1 MLSEWV
7 GSAPGVV
14 EWYEPNQLWR
24 VGSAYRGDDS
34 VPAENATPFVKKWI
48 RGKFLRFQESH
59 EGRRIIEKSPP
70 NVLRVKF
77 VREIFPEAKII
88 HVYRDGRAALRS
100 QIEKYKTFESY
111 TITDSNTVTRLRT
124 MLSLVPFWE
133 WPAYTPRFFEGVTR
147 RYVSRR
153 QGVKWFGVRYP
164 GWREDAERMSVTQ
177 LAAKQWVVAV
187 ETALRDLGEFPAG
200 SWLSL
205 KYEDVVAEPAAWFRR
220 ICEYCEIETNEQY
233 LQKVTGEIHTQSLA
247 KWKSE
252 LSEDVLAEAMPIM
265 EPTLRRLGYLG
276 ADAAGSGVMAARA
289 PAAAT

>member
-24 VGSAYRGDDS
+24 VGSAYRGDDGVS
-34 VPAENATPFVKKWI
+34 PENATPFVKKWI

-59 EGRRIIEKSPP
+59 EGRRIIEKSPT

-77 VREIFPEAKII
+77 VREIFPEAKLI
-88 HVYRDGRAALRS
+88 HIYRDGRAALRS
-100 QIEKYKTFESY
+100 QIEKYNTFESY
-111 TITDSNTVTRLRT
+111 TITESDTLSRLRT

-133 WPAYTPRFFEGVTR
+133 WPAYAPRFLEGVTR

-153 QGVKWFGVRYP
+153 QGVSWFGLRYP
-164 GWREDAERMSVTQ
+164 GWQEDAARLSVTQ

-187 ETALRDLGEFPAG
+187 ETALNDLNSFPAG

-205 KYEDVVAEPAAWFRR
+205 RYEDVVSEPAVWFNR
-220 ICEYCEIETNEQY
+220 ICEFCEIETNRQY
-233 LQKVTGEIHTQSLA
+233 LEKVTKEIHKKSLG

-252 LSEDVLAEAMPIM
+252 LTPEVLAEAMPIM
-265 EPTLRRLGYLG
+265 QPMLSRLGYLDTE
-276 ADAAGSGVMAARA
+276 ATPVRMNAS
-289 PAAAT
+289 AAATT